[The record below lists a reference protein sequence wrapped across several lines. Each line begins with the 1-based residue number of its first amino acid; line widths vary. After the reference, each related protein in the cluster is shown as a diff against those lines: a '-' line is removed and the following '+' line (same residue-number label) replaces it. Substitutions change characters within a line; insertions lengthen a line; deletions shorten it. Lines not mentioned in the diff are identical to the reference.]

1 MAGNNKKSGSRTDK
15 IDAGRT
21 GVEGVNLPCPT
32 RVDVSSSWEPGAVQ
46 AGSQTPSAES
56 PSAPTTPELA
66 ATVSD
71 AQLLQR
77 WNNGDESALETLLS
91 RYEKPVY
98 LFVLGLLRDPH
109 RAEDVL
115 QETFYTALSRLD
127 GVDWNHFRGWLFT
140 VAYHQAMLERRRQAL
155 QKRFGSAE
163 RRVEELPLP
172 ASTPEP
178 WQQLQS
184 QELTDQVERWLTQL
198 PQRQREV
205 IRLRLFEGLR
215 FREIAAQMGCPLGT
229 ALARWHQALK
239 RLLRLME
246 NPPTGDDN
254 PGSANLQERR

>member
-1 MAGNNKKSGSRTDK
+1 MSGNNKKSASRTDK

-21 GVEGVNLPCPT
+21 GVEGVNPPCPT
-32 RVDVSSSWEPGAVQ
+32 QAEVSSSSETGAVQ
-46 AGSQTPSAES
+46 AGLQTPSAES
-56 PSAPTTPELA
+56 ESIPTTPQLDA
-66 ATVSD
+66 PVSD
-71 AQLLQR
+71 AELLQR
-77 WNNGDESALETLLS
+77 WSTGDEWALETLLS

-127 GVDWNHFRGWLFT
+127 GVDRHHFRGWLFT

-205 IRLRLFEGLR
+205 VWMRLFEGLR
-215 FREIAAQMGCPLGT
+215 FREIAARLGFPLGT
-229 ALARWHQALK
+229 ALACWHQALK
-239 RLLRLME
+239 RILRLAE
-246 NPPTGDDN
+246 NSPTGDTN
-254 PGSANLQERR
+254 PGSEPLR